1 MEGLSVLG
9 GLMKGFATGK
19 QQQLDREKQKEE
31 NELKKQLMKMQI
43 EGQKTTLLQHQMKSK
58 LLEALL
64 PQLAG
69 QQQGA
74 GAGESQTASPTS
86 TPPSFGD
93 SFRGDFTAETVPGS
107 TPQSGQKAGLTDTM
121 SMMEMFRNPQT
132 LALLKMADIDLV
144 DIARMDQTQQ
154 QNLMTNLL
162 KVKQMNQSDI
172 HFQQGQAQSER
183 QFQQGQGM
191 TGSAVTPQTI
201 TLPDGSQGIIPFRTH
216 GGGGVGGGTPQLGA
230 QPGTLPFGAMQT
242 GPPQIEPYEFNEP
255 STGARMQGFRNKVT
269 KEVLPNVKPI
279 ELEAPKGPAVESA
292 GKTAMAA
299 NAVKYFDQVAGMAI
313 SEIKRDENGK
323 IVGGKINR
331 SLLAKASAPLGGLGE
346 GRTMNSRF
354 KDAMDARIRAA
365 TGAAINPAE
374 IPYYESVYKPSIMD
388 PDSLIFDKLNR
399 AQEFLHGYL
408 QTLDPAGRTRARMGT
423 SSTKTQSSAA
433 VIVNP
438 KTGERKQ
445 WDGKQ
450 WQTIQ

>member
-74 GAGESQTASPTS
+74 TAGEPPTATS
-86 TPPSFGD
+86 TPTTPEFGE
-93 SFRGDFTAETVPGS
+93 SFRSEM
-107 TPQSGQKAGLTDTM
+107 PQSPQTGQKAGLTDTM

-162 KVKQMNQSDI
+162 KVKQMNQSAGQFDRS
-172 HFQQGQAQSER
+172 QAQSES
-183 QFQQGQGM
+183 QFQRGQAL
-191 TGSAVTPQTI
+191 TGSAVTPQTV
-201 TLPDGSQGIIPFRTH
+201 TLPDGSPGIIPFRTH
-216 GGGGVGGGTPQLGA
+216 GGGGAPQLGA
-230 QPGTLPFGAMQT
+230 QPGTGLPGGVTQT

-279 ELEAPKGPAVESA
+279 ELEAPKGPAVEAA
-292 GKTAMAA
+292 GKIAMAA
-299 NAVKYFDQVAGMAI
+299 NAVNYFDQVAGMVI
-313 SEIKRDENGK
+313 SDIKRDESGK

-331 SLLAKASAPLGGLGE
+331 PLLLKSVSWPMEGIGE
-346 GRTMNSRF
+346 GRTMNSKFR
-354 KDAMDARIRAA
+354 DAMDARIRAA
-365 TGAAINPAE
+365 TGAAINASE

-423 SSTKTQSSAA
+423 SSARFENNGKIYNIPKDMQGAFLKDNPDA
-433 VIVNP
+433 KQVN
-438 KTGERKQ
+438 
-445 WDGKQ
+445 
-450 WQTIQ
+450 